1 MAPRAAR
8 NNRSYVENDPPEKPT
23 GRKSKNSEFREKPK
37 RRSARV
43 ADASFSSA
51 PFIEGASAQVRD
63 WSFGNLT
70 KKDASHFV
78 RAVMSLKL
86 FLEMCN
92 CFILSAVAFVTS
104 HPLE

>member
-1 MAPRAAR
+1 LAPRAAR
-8 NNRSYVENDPPEKPT
+8 NNRSYVENEQPEKPT
-23 GRKSKNSEFREKPK
+23 GRKSKNSEPREKPK

-51 PFIEGASAQVRD
+51 PYIEGASAQVRE

-78 RAVMSLKL
+78 RAVMSLA
-86 FLEMCN
+86 
-92 CFILSAVAFVTS
+92 FIFGNV
-104 HPLE
+104 